1 MTTTWV
7 RAAIGVGAWV
17 ATSIGATGI
26 ALHVSPSSARVLVLA
41 ASGAPYLM
49 VCALFGVLAFSA
61 LGNRAGVAVAGLVV
75 VGAAA
80 TQAPLY
86 IGDADPA
93 EGPVVHVMQTNIL
106 FGGVDA
112 AAVVT
117 EVRDRNIGLL
127 TVDELSPEALE
138 ALEAA
143 GLGTVLPHRHLSP
156 GPAANGTGIWSAYP
170 LSDTVEY
177 DGFVM
182 SQVSATAEIPGA
194 GPVGVYAFH
203 PVPPV
208 VGTDVWADELSR
220 LHDILEQEPGTRPAV
235 VGADFNATYD
245 HSQFRVLLSGRF
257 GDATDQVGAGHLRT
271 YPTDKG
277 IPPVVGIDHILV
289 AGGSATEVETVSV
302 PGSDHRAVVAQLR
315 LDGVPE

>member
-1 MTTTWV
+1 M
-7 RAAIGVGAWV
+7 A
-17 ATSIGATGI
+17 
-26 ALHVSPSSARVLVLA
+26 
-41 ASGAPYLM
+41 
-49 VCALFGVLAFSA
+49 CALIGLLAFLA
-61 LGNRAGVAVAGLVV
+61 LGKRAGVAVAGLVV
-75 VGAAA
+75 IGAVT

-86 IGDADPA
+86 IGDADLA

-106 FGGVDA
+106 YGEADA

-117 EVRDRNIGLL
+117 EVRERNIGLL
-127 TVDELSPEALE
+127 TVDELSPEAVE
-138 ALEAA
+138 ALARA
-143 GLGTVLPHRHLSP
+143 GLDTVLPYRHLSP
-156 GPAANGTGIWSAYP
+156 APAANGTGIWSAYP

-182 SQVSATAEIPGA
+182 NQISATAEIPGA

-208 VGTDVWADELSR
+208 FDAHVWADELSR
-220 LHDILEQEPGTRPAV
+220 LHDILEQAPGKRPV
-235 VGADFNATYD
+235 VAGADFNATYD

-257 GDATDQVGAGHLRT
+257 GDAAEQVGAGHLRT
-271 YPTDKG
+271 YPTDKR

-302 PGSDHRAVVAQLR
+302 PGSDHRAVIAQLR
-315 LDGVPE
+315 LDGMPE